1 MSETINSMLNGI
13 LVGVPE
19 ATANLQ
25 LPDPDLR
32 NFYRDEEERVFWF
45 DDTVGDRATDL
56 TKMIVRCNKEDKGK
70 NIEDRKPIKI
80 FIDSPGGDVTFMWT
94 IIRAIEISKTPVW
107 TINYCTA
114 YSAAAEILA
123 SGHVRFAFPGSHVM
137 IHLGSCAYSGDAA
150 NVEATKKYFDALSKK
165 TVDHLLARTKI
176 EPKMFKKKTL
186 TDWFLDE
193 DEAIKNG
200 IVDKI
205 ITDFDEIF

>member
-1 MSETINSMLNGI
+1 MGETINSMLNGI

-32 NFYRDEEERVFWF
+32 NFYRDEEDRVFWL
-45 DDTVGDRATDL
+45 DDSVGDCATDL
-56 TKMIVRCNKEDKGK
+56 IKMIIRCNKEDKGK
-70 NIEDRKPIKI
+70 DAQDRKPIKI
-80 FIDSPGGDVTFMWT
+80 FIDSPGGDVTFMWS

-123 SGHVRFAFPGSHVM
+123 SGHVRLAFPGSHVM

-165 TVDHLLARTKI
+165 TVDHLLERTKI

-186 TDWFLDE
+186 TDWFLNE
-193 DEAIKNG
+193 DDALNNG
-200 IVDKI
+200 IVDRI

>member
-1 MSETINSMLNGI
+1 MNDMLNGI

-32 NFYRDEEERVFWF
+32 NYYRDEEDRVFWL
-45 DDTVGDRATDL
+45 DEAVGDCATDL
-56 TKMIVRCNKEDKGK
+56 IKMIIRCNKEDKDK
-70 NIEDRKPIKI
+70 NVEDRKPIKI
-80 FIDSPGGDVTFMWT
+80 FIDSPGGDVTVMWSV
-94 IIRAIEISKTPVW
+94 IKMIEISKTPVY

-123 SGHVRFAFPGSHVM
+123 SGHKRFAMPGSHVM
-137 IHLGSCAYSGDAA
+137 IHLGSCAYAGDAA

-165 TVDHLLARTKI
+165 TVDHLLERTKI
-176 EPKMFKKKTL
+176 EPKMFKKKTM

-193 DEAIKNG
+193 DDALKNG
-200 IVDKI
+200 VIDKI